1 MITVSRL
8 HYYVT
13 VYKNF
18 IKISLHV
25 VFISF
30 FGLDVLLDRDIYLLN
45 NLRAMNVE
53 LNIRWLFMKF
63 FFLMNVFRVCHV

>member
-1 MITVSRL
+1 
-8 HYYVT
+8 
-13 VYKNF
+13 
-18 IKISLHV
+18 V